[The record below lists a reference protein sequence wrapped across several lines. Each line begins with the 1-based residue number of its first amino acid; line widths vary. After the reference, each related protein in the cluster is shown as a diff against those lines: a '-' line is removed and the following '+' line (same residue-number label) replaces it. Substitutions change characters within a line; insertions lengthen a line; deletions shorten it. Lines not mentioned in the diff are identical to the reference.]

1 MGRAATKAVDSIYYQ
16 ARMRAAKWND
26 TLSSRAGAAAV
37 FHVSPDV
44 MNDIERMTY
53 ILTNLSELR
62 YGHLFHPF
70 WCLSAQRKGMVI
82 KMKAIKKLILCVLL
96 LLTVAALAGCTKKQV
111 YTIEANQTAFLIPLK
126 GDVKNQASFESEELL
141 SEAKVAAKQ
150 VYITYT
156 RERLGPM
163 HHEYVADNL
172 LIIVDR
178 TPVTREW
185 SETVESGT
193 STNNQAIYAE
203 SKESI
208 GFNVGMNCSA
218 QIYSEEDAVKFLY
231 CYNNKTLSDIIDS
244 EIRARVE
251 SDFVETCAKYTMN
264 EILAKKAEIM
274 DYVRDDVTSYFAERG
289 ITITVLGMKDGI
301 EYDDPSV
308 QTAINASFVAERNA
322 EAQRVNNETAIAK
335 AQAEGEAEI
344 ISADATAKANR
355 LLAESITDK
364 LVELKKIERWN
375 GQLPKATGAE
385 ASIIDIGE

>member
-1 MGRAATKAVDSIYYQ
+1 
-16 ARMRAAKWND
+16 
-26 TLSSRAGAAAV
+26 
-37 FHVSPDV
+37 
-44 MNDIERMTY
+44 
-53 ILTNLSELR
+53 
-62 YGHLFHPF
+62 
-70 WCLSAQRKGMVI
+70 
-82 KMKAIKKLILCVLL
+82 MKSIKKLILCVLL
-96 LLTVAALAGCTKKQV
+96 LLTVAVLAGCTKKQV

-126 GDVKNQASFESEELL
+126 GDVKNQASFESEEFL

-244 EIRARVE
+244 EVRARVE

-274 DYVRDDVTSYFAERG
+274 DYVRDDVTNYFAERG

-344 ISADATAKANR
+344 ISAEATAKANR
-355 LLAESITDK
+355 LLAESITDG

-385 ASIIDIGE
+385 TSIIDIGE

>member
-1 MGRAATKAVDSIYYQ
+1 MSAKKVVESMAWISVHESLNGSKLRRLFKALGCSKFEATGILVFLWFWGLNNADSTGRIQYA
-16 ARMRAAKWND
+16 
-26 TLSSRAGAAAV
+26 
-37 FHVSPDV
+37 DV
-44 MNDIERMTY
+44 EDIR
-53 ILTNLSELR
+53 
-62 YGHLFHPF
+62 
-70 WCLSAQRKGMVI
+70 
-82 KMKAIKKLILCVLL
+82 
-96 LLTVAALAGCTKKQV
+96 
-111 YTIEANQTAFLIPLK
+111 
-126 GDVKNQASFESEELL
+126 
-141 SEAKVAAKQ
+141 
-150 VYITYT
+150 
-156 RERLGPM
+156 RE
-163 HHEYVADNL
+163 

-178 TPVTREW
+178 TPVAREW

-251 SDFVETCAKYTMN
+251 SNFVETCAKYTMN

-344 ISADATAKANR
+344 ISAEATAKANR
-355 LLAESITDK
+355 LLAESITDG

>member
-1 MGRAATKAVDSIYYQ
+1 M
-16 ARMRAAKWND
+16 
-26 TLSSRAGAAAV
+26 
-37 FHVSPDV
+37 
-44 MNDIERMTY
+44 
-53 ILTNLSELR
+53 
-62 YGHLFHPF
+62 
-70 WCLSAQRKGMVI
+70 KG
-82 KMKAIKKLILCVLL
+82 IKKLILCVLL
-96 LLTVAALAGCTKKQV
+96 LLTVAVLAGCTKKQV

-244 EIRARVE
+244 EVRARVE

-274 DYVRDDVTSYFAERG
+274 DYVRDDVTNYFAERG

-344 ISADATAKANR
+344 ISAEATAKANR
-355 LLAESITDK
+355 LLAESITDG

-385 ASIIDIGE
+385 TSIIDIGE